1 MKFYDIKN
9 NDYLNNNFVFVRE
22 FFSVNSIGR
31 LENAVSS

>member
-22 FFSVNSIGR
+22 FFQLIQLVD
-31 LENAVSS
+31 LNAVGS